1 MRLSSRSFQDQQAIP
16 VRYTCDGADVSPHLA
31 WSEAPTGTQSFVL
44 IMDDPDAP
52 VGTFTHW
59 VVYDIPA
66 HQTELPEDFPKQADV
81 GGIRQ
86 GVNDFRRVGY
96 GGPCP
101 PRGHGRHRY
110 FFKLYALDVPTLG
123 LPGGALRTEVEAR
136 MRGHVLAEA
145 QYMGTYERR

>member
-1 MRLSSRSFQDQQAIP
+1 MHLSSRSFQDQQAIP
-16 VRYTCDGADVSPHLA
+16 TRFTCDGTDTSPHLA
-31 WSEAPTGTQSFVL
+31 WSEAPAGTQSFVL

-66 HQTELPEDFPKQADV
+66 HQTELPEGFPKQADV
-81 GGIRQ
+81 GGVKQ

-101 PRGHGRHRY
+101 PKGHGRHRY

-123 LPGGALRTEVEAR
+123 LPGGARRTEVEAR

-145 QYMGTYERR
+145 QCMGTYERR